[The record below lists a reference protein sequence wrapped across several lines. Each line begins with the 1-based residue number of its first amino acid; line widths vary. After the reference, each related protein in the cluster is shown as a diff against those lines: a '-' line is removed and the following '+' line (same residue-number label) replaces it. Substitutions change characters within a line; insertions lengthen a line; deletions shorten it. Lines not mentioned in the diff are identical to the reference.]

1 MIKRPR
7 ILANAV
13 ASLLLGALVALWGI
27 TAPESAWSSQS
38 DSRLASLF
46 QELRTAPDG
55 PSAASVEDQIW
66 TIWLDHPGDEVL
78 FLMQDGVSGMNEED
92 YARALEAFSAVTE
105 IAPDYAEGWNKRANA
120 NYLLGDYA
128 AAVADIR
135 RVLMLEPRHFAALA
149 GLGLIYL
156 ELDEADGAL
165 KAFSAALAINPHLE
179 GVREHIADLQHQL
192 ARSTF

>member
-1 MIKRPR
+1 MIKRPKF
-7 ILANAV
+7 LANAV
-13 ASLLLGALVALWGI
+13 ASLVLGALVALHGI

-38 DSRLASLF
+38 DSRLTGLF
-46 QELRTAPDG
+46 QDLRTAPDDQ
-55 PSAASVEDQIW
+55 SAATVEDEIW
-66 TIWLDHPGDEVL
+66 NIWLEYPGDEVL

-92 YARALEAFSAVTE
+92 YPRALEAFNAVTE

-120 NYLLGDYA
+120 YYLMGDYA

-156 ELDEADGAL
+156 EMDEADGAL
-165 KAFSAALAINPHLE
+165 KAFSAALAINPHLD
-179 GVREHIADLQHQL
+179 GVREHITDLQHQL